1 MARTDEANLAKD
13 KNPPKHV
20 KVQILRKKRTGKVF
34 PEPIN
39 SKAIYITEL
48 KANCIII
55 KLFRTP
61 EKDWGQTI
69 CTIPKAP
76 KSASHCRLGH

>member
-1 MARTDEANLAKD
+1 MAKD
-13 KNPPKHV
+13 ENPPKHV
-20 KVQILRKKRTGKVF
+20 KVQILRKKKRNRRVF

-39 SKAIYITEL
+39 NKAIYITEL
-48 KANCIII
+48 KANNILI
-55 KLFRTP
+55 KLFTTP

-76 KSASHCRLGH
+76 KSASHCCLGH